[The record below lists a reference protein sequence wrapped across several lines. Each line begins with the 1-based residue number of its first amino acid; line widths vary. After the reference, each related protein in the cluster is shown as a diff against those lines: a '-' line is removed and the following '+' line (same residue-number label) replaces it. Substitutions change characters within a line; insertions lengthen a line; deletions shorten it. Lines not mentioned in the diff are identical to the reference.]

1 MSIYVCLGVCVCNNM
16 GNHISWHVE
25 VVDQSIGGFL
35 VVHIDAQTS
44 AGGLVQEDGVVPSG
58 ALC

>member
-1 MSIYVCLGVCVCNNM
+1 M
-16 GNHISWHVE
+16 
-25 VVDQSIGGFL
+25 GGFL